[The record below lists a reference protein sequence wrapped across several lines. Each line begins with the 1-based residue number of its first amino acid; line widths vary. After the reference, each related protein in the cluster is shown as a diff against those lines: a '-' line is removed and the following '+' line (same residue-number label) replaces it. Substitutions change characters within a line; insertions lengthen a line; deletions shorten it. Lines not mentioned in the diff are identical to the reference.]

1 MSSQNDMLQKI
12 RTLDVQ
18 PATDTNT
25 AEDRQALN
33 QKMQS
38 LADEINRVVKQNTY
52 GVKSGI
58 KSILCDCGNSR
69 SVCGTNNS
77 NYESSKMTLQVG
89 TNTSDQINFD
99 VGNFTFKQLAILA
112 VNADTAGSKEGD
124 STNANA
130 AAIIEYLDKMIKKQ
144 VQSKTSDI

>member
-1 MSSQNDMLQKI
+1 
-12 RTLDVQ
+12 
-18 PATDTNT
+18 
-25 AEDRQALN
+25 
-33 QKMQS
+33 
-38 LADEINRVVKQNTY
+38 
-52 GVKSGI
+52 
-58 KSILCDCGNSR
+58 
-69 SVCGTNNS
+69 
-77 NYESSKMTLQVG
+77 MTLQVG
-89 TNTSDQINFD
+89 TNTSDQISFD